1 MNMRQK
7 TQFDSQAGLT
17 LIEIIVVLVITSA
30 LLIMSYTMLD
40 DAAKTSLFV
49 EVRNDLPVF
58 AQKAINSVQA
68 DVFQASTIFDSTPT
82 AQGGL
87 GPAYLAAL
95 QLPVAFP
102 LLANSRM
109 PLSNA
114 TGDLVPDDPVLT
126 NPQYVGNCLMIV
138 RHLTPASVFQDA
150 SPHTL
155 PALLAERYQ
164 FEFFYLTQRSNRRFS
179 GPTNTAGG
187 AIANPG
193 YYIDFMRSRSRIFAD
208 YTQISAL
215 AAAVQPVVVT
225 NLAALTDPDSK
236 LATPVTMAW
245 NPNTAYA
252 TAFYDMRVSPSP
264 YLIATAGTP
273 LDMSSTSAT
282 SINGTTSLLAGITG
296 GRIEGA
302 ADYSIAFRP
311 SATTQYLIPDI
322 IPKYA
327 TWNSATP
334 TFPSGLEFLVV
345 GPVGS
350 RKALTR
356 VVLMASYSAG
366 RLTSKEVT
374 NITAT
379 K

>member
-1 MNMRQK
+1 MRQK

-82 AQGGL
+82 ASGGL
-87 GPAYLAAL
+87 GPAYLAAI

-102 LLANSRM
+102 MLANSKM

-114 TGDLVPDDPVLT
+114 TGDLVPDTVANQFT
-126 NPQYVGNCLMIV
+126 GNCLLIV
-138 RHLTPASVFQDA
+138 RHLTPASVFQDT

-164 FEFFYLTQRSNRRFS
+164 FELFYLTQRTNRHFS
-179 GPTNTAGG
+179 GPTNTG

-193 YYIDFMRSRSRIFAD
+193 YYIDFMRGRSKIFAD

-215 AAAVQPVVVT
+215 AAAVQPVVIA
-225 NLAALTDPDSK
+225 NLAALVDPDSK
-236 LATPVTMAW
+236 LSTPITMAW

-252 TAFYDMRVSPSP
+252 TAFYDMRTAPSP
-264 YLIATAGTP
+264 YEIATAGTP
-273 LDMSSTSAT
+273 LDMSPTTVT
-282 SINGTTSLLAGITG
+282 SINGTSSLLAGITG

-311 SATTQYLIPDI
+311 SATLQYQIPDI

-327 TWNSATP
+327 VWNSATP

-366 RLTSKEVT
+366 RLTSKEVS